1 MGLEEGTRNTFDC
14 THALVRS
21 DGLVAAAFPMSNVQS
36 NSVLCSD
43 GIRVAIRLS
52 DEVGHSCRRYVA
64 VINAGAGITSRYYER
79 FASYLAESGIP
90 TVVYDY
96 RGIGASRPPS
106 LRGFNASVAEWGSH
120 DCAAVLSWVSQ
131 RFPGARRV
139 VIGHSVGGF
148 LTGFAPNGQLIDKMV
163 LVGAHTGYW
172 GDYAR
177 GARPWMY
184 ALWHVFMP
192 AVTRIVGYF
201 PGRRLHLLE
210 DLPKGVA
217 LEWAAR
223 RRPDFWWN
231 VRAADGTPDTRRIE
245 EVLARFRAIR
255 ARTLAIRFDD
265 DPFATVAATDRILGL
280 YSGCAAERLLLT
292 RADVGGQ
299 RIGHFGFF
307 RSRFRDTLWP
317 RVLAWI
323 RTP

>member
-1 MGLEEGTRNTFDC
+1 MNGDTAAC
-14 THALVRS
+14 VAL
-21 DGLVAAAFPMSNVQS
+21 
-36 NSVLCSD
+36 
-43 GIRVAIRLS
+43 
-52 DEVGHSCRRYVA
+52 
-64 VINAGAGITSRYYER
+64 INAGAGISSRFYSR
-79 FASYLAESGIP
+79 FASYLAEAGIP

-106 LRGFNASVAEWGSH
+106 LRGFHASVAQWGSH
-120 DCAAVLSWVSQ
+120 DCAAVLAWMSQ

-148 LTGFAPNGQLIDKMV
+148 LTGFAPNGQLIDRMV

-172 GDYAR
+172 GDYAP

-192 AVTRIVGYF
+192 AVTRVLGYF

-231 VRAADGTPDTRRIE
+231 VRTADGAPDTQRID
-245 EVLARFRAIR
+245 EVLARFRSIR
-255 ARTLAIRFDD
+255 ARTLAVRFDD
-265 DPFATVAATDRILGL
+265 DPFATVAATDRVLGL
-280 YSGCAAERLLLT
+280 YAGCTAERLLLT

-299 RIGHFGFF
+299 PIGHFGFF

-323 RTP
+323 RAS